1 MNLAWL
7 VLIVGTG
14 AMVWLFNRL
23 VMDRNQV
30 AAAWSD
36 IDVQLQ
42 RRHDLVPRLVDVVKS
57 YAAHESGLFERVA
70 AERSQSRATSG
81 PAAKGAVE
89 TALGQD
95 LGRLLAVAEAYPDLK
110 ASTNFAQL
118 SSELVDVEEHLQHAR
133 RFYNGS
139 VRQYN
144 DRCQQF
150 PHLLVAR
157 GFGFRAAEFFAADD
171 GAAAVPTVA
180 LP

>member
-1 MNLAWL
+1 MNLAWVAL
-7 VLIVGTG
+7 VAVVGAT
-14 AMVWLFNRL
+14 VWLFNRL
-23 VMDRNQV
+23 VTDRNQV

-42 RRHDLVPRLVDVVKS
+42 RRHDLVPRLVDVVKA

-70 AERSQSRATSG
+70 AERSQSRATAG
-81 PAAKGAVE
+81 VAAKGAVE
-89 TALGQD
+89 TELGRD
-95 LGRLLAVAEAYPDLK
+95 LGRLLAVAEAYPELK
-110 ASTNFAQL
+110 ASGNFAQL

-157 GFGFRAAEFFAADD
+157 TFGFRSAEFFAAED
-171 GAAAVPTVA
+171 GAAALPEVA

>member
-1 MNLAWL
+1 MILAWL
-7 VLIVGTG
+7 LLLALLG
-14 AMVWLFNRL
+14 ATVWLFNRL
-23 VMDRNQV
+23 VADRNQV

-42 RRHDLVPRLVDVVKS
+42 RRHDLVPRLVEIVKG

-70 AERSQSRATSG
+70 AERSRSRASTG
-81 PAAKGAVE
+81 IAEKGQAE

-95 LGRLLAVAEAYPDLK
+95 LDRLLAVAEAYPELK
-110 ASTNFAQL
+110 ASANFAQL
-118 SSELVDVEEHLQHAR
+118 STELVDVEEHLQHAR

-157 GFGFRAAEFFAADD
+157 AFGFRSAEFFAAEDQ
-171 GAAAVPTVA
+171 AAAAPVVS
-180 LP
+180 LS

>member
-1 MNLAWL
+1 MKLAWVVL
-7 VLIVGTG
+7 VAVVG

-23 VMDRNQV
+23 VTDRNQV

-42 RRHDLVPRLVDVVKS
+42 RRHDLVPRLVDVVKA
-57 YAAHESGLFERVA
+57 YATHESGLFERVA
-70 AERSQSRATSG
+70 AERSQSRATRG
-81 PAAKGAVE
+81 AAAKGAVE

-110 ASTNFAQL
+110 ASANFAQL

-157 GFGFRAAEFFAADD
+157 SFGFHAAEFFAAED
-171 GAAAVPTVA
+171 AAGAVPQVS
-180 LP
+180 LQ

>member
-1 MNLAWL
+1 MNIAWVL
-7 VLIVGTG
+7 VVVGVG
-14 AMVWLFNRL
+14 ATVWLFNRL
-23 VMDRNQV
+23 VSDRNQV

-42 RRHDLVPRLVDVVKS
+42 RRHDLVPRLVEVVKG

-70 AERSQSRATSG
+70 AERSQSRMTAG
-81 PAAKGAVE
+81 VAAKGAVE
-89 TALGQD
+89 SD
-95 LGRLLAVAEAYPDLK
+95 LGRDLDRLLAVAEAYPELK
-110 ASTNFAQL
+110 ASGNFAQL
-118 SSELVDVEEHLQHAR
+118 SSELVEVEEHLQHAR

-157 GFGFRAAEFFAADD
+157 GFGFHAAEFFAAED
-171 GAAAVPTVA
+171 GAAAVPDVT